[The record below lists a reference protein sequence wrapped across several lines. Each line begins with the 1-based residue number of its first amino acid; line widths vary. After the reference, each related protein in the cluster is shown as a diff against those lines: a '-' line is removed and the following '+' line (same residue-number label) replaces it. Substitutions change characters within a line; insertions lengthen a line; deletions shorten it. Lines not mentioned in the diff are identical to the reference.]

1 MTSPFPHRPQTRRIA
16 LFVCSCLGF
25 TSLAHGQSTASSA
38 TATSAPS
45 TGSPSAD
52 ANAQPELAGKID
64 RLTKSLEQT
73 QVELAE
79 SRTEIQQLRTTLQQV
94 LDRINAAPPAA
105 VSASAQNSYT
115 PAPSDTSTITAA
127 QTKSDDSHA
136 APAKISQDDWDV
148 LNARVDEQRQTKVES
163 GSRFRLKLSG
173 LALFTAFAGFGQVD
187 NVELPGIAVPKFY
200 GYSGG
205 NVGASVR
212 QSIVGLTGI
221 GPTVFGARTSADVQ
235 MDFFGGTPNSYGAT
249 SAGLAEVRLA
259 RLRLDWKDTSVVAG
273 LDYPF
278 FSPNLPTS
286 YMSVVVPGFASAGNL
301 WNWTPTIRVE
311 HRFDGP
317 LAAFKVEA
325 GFLDPSS
332 GIYNSA
338 NANPRIVSPT
348 QNSRQPTYAVRVSAS
363 TKSEDR
369 PTTIGFSGVYSPQR
383 FVFGYTV
390 AGWAGTID
398 WRFPLLPH
406 TELNGEFFTGRGI
419 DGFGGVPLSP
429 LRPADAFQYASVT
442 APELA
447 NLGVIGGW
455 SQFKVKVNARNEF
468 NIAAGTG
475 GRKSDDLRQLAAN
488 NYFISTVPAR
498 NQMMFVN
505 YVFRPRSD
513 LLFSAEYRR
522 LRTYEVNGAPNTAGQ
537 LGLAMGFLF

>member
-1 MTSPFPHRPQTRRIA
+1 MNAVTPAGVPASTSNA
-16 LFVCSCLGF
+16 L
-25 TSLAHGQSTASSA
+25 AQ
-38 TATSAPS
+38 ATSDS
-45 TGSPSAD
+45 FGS
-52 ANAQPELAGKID
+52 AG
-64 RLTKSLEQT
+64 
-73 QVELAE
+73 
-79 SRTEIQQLRTTLQQV
+79 
-94 LDRINAAPPAA
+94 
-105 VSASAQNSYT
+105 
-115 PAPSDTSTITAA
+115 A
-127 QTKSDDSHA
+127 QTKSEDPHA
-136 APAKISQDDWDV
+136 ALAKISQDDWDI
-148 LNARVDEQRQTKVES
+148 LNARIDEQRQTKVES
-163 GSRFRLKLSG
+163 GSRFRLRLSG
-173 LALFTAFAGFGQVD
+173 LALFNAFAGFGQVD
-187 NVELPGIAVPKFY
+187 NVELPAIAVPKFY

-212 QSIVGLTGI
+212 QSIIGLTGF
-221 GPTVFGARTSADVQ
+221 GPTVFGARSSADLQ
-235 MDFFGGTPNSYGAT
+235 MDFFGGVPNSYGGT

-259 RLRLDWKDTSVVAG
+259 RLRLDWKDTSVVTG

-278 FSPNLPTS
+278 FSPNLPTT

-332 GIYNSA
+332 SIYNSA
-338 NANPRIVSPT
+338 NANPRTVSPT

-383 FVFGYTV
+383 FLFGYSV
-390 AGWAGTID
+390 AGWAGTLD

-406 TELNGEFFTGRGI
+406 TELSGEFFTGHGI
-419 DGFGGVPLSP
+419 DGFGGVPLSR
-429 LRPADAFQYASVT
+429 LRPTDTLEYASVI

-447 NLGVIGGW
+447 NMGVIGGW
-455 SQFKVKVNARNEF
+455 SQLKVKVNARNEF
-468 NIAAGTG
+468 NVAAGTG
-475 GRKSDDLRQLAAN
+475 GRNSDDLRQAAAN

-522 LRTYEVNGAPNTAGQ
+522 LRTYQVNGPPASAGQ